1 MCDWDTVILRRL
13 SAKAMAESDL
23 GTRIRLGGFY
33 E

>member
-1 MCDWDTVILRRL
+1 MCGWDTMILRRL

-23 GTRIRLGGFY
+23 ETHICLGGFY